1 MLLGAFIPQ
10 KVFAAM
16 TLAARSQRRL
26 RHRNFAKEGAGK
38 LPLPLS
44 L

>member
-1 MLLGAFIPQ
+1 MLLEAIVSQ

-16 TLAARSQRRL
+16 TLAARPQRRL
-26 RHRNFAKEGAGK
+26 RYRNLAKEGAGK